1 MKYGLVLNAEDIE
14 EILTEY
20 FDVNRE
26 DVIRTDNNFIVI
38 QKQNE
43 RGKKL

>member
-1 MKYGLVLNAEDIE
+1 MKYGLVLDDEDVE

-20 FDVNRE
+20 FDVNKD

-38 QKQNE
+38 QKQGENE
-43 RGKKL
+43 K